1 MSKEFENTNDE
12 ELFHVQEKASYVLG
26 QVLEEELEGGPK
38 KDLVDVRSALSGQK
52 FTSIAGTERSKSR
65 LLVVTDDLNILDENS
80 SQHAFYKNLANQFEE
95 LHVIIAAS
103 LRQSRKLSQ
112 RYGNLWL
119 YTTGHLSWLRAPGA
133 VKRVAR
139 EQLTFGGGFR
149 PDFVFSTNPYEAG
162 WGAYRVAQKHDRPF
176 VLEVQEEF
184 WTEYFRN
191 KDKTNRWRQRIA
203 GWVLLRA
210 NSVRVPTKTI
220 FEYLKTTYPKIKD
233 VDVLPRYHNIKEI
246 KEEVKNSVFEDAFP
260 RFALVFLF
268 VGRLDHRSTLYR
280 TIDAVRDQLYNE
292 RNVLVVVGDGPA
304 KEEFKERAKI
314 FGVDKNIVFKPE
326 NTDIVSLMKSA
337 DVFIC
342 TDTNEESDDVVLKAA
357 AVGSSLVIAKT
368 SLREDIFTQ
377 DEDAY
382 LCDPEDTVCFT
393 KAVKKMAD
401 DVGYRN
407 RLKETSEYT
416 VQTRLHE
423 DSETFYQAYRNS
435 LERVFNVVNEEVVQK
450 QEVSASPKE
459 VGEEVVNN

>member
-26 QVLEEELEGGPK
+26 QVLEEELGGGPK

-65 LLVVTDDLNILDENS
+65 LLVVTDDLNIFDENS

-95 LHVIIAAS
+95 LHVIIAAN
-103 LRQSRKLSQ
+103 LRQSRKLSR
-112 RYGNLWL
+112 RYDNLWL

-149 PDFVFSTNPYEAG
+149 PDFVVATNPYEAG

-184 WTEYFRN
+184 WTDYFRN
-191 KDKTNRWRQRIA
+191 KDKTNHWRQRIA
-203 GWVLLRA
+203 GWLLLRA
-210 NSVRVPTKTI
+210 DSVRVPTKAI
-220 FEYLKTTYPKIKD
+220 LEYIKSTYPKLKD
-233 VDVLPRYHNIKEI
+233 VDVLPRYHNIKEMTDAAA
-246 KEEVKNSVFEDAFP
+246 KDAGEDVFS
-260 RFALVFLF
+260 RFAMAFLF
-268 VGRLDHRSTLYR
+268 IGHLDHNSTLFR
-280 TIDAVRDQLYNE
+280 TIDAVRDHLHSD

-304 KEEFKERAKI
+304 KEEFRERAKI
-314 FGVDKNIVFKPE
+314 FGVDKNVVFKPE
-326 NTDIVSLMKSA
+326 NVNVVPLMKSA
-337 DVFIC
+337 DIFVC
-342 TDTNEESDDVVLKAA
+342 TDTNEESDDMVLKAA
-357 AVGSSLVIAKT
+357 AVGSSLIVAKT
-368 SLREDIFTQ
+368 ALREDIFTQ

-393 KAVKKMAD
+393 KAVKKMVD
-401 DVGYRN
+401 DAVYRN
-407 RLKETSEYT
+407 KLKETAQYT

-423 DSETFYQAYRNS
+423 DPETFYQAYRNS
-435 LERVFNVVNEEVVQK
+435 LERVFNVFDDVVVAE
-450 QEVSASPKE
+450 QEVNDLPKEE
-459 VGEEVVNN
+459 VGEEVNN